1 MRRHYLNMMTEPDI
15 AEGCKRHDPEARKAL
30 YECFAGCMMSLCL
43 RYTGNREEAE
53 DLLHDG
59 FLKAFNA
66 IDMFTYR
73 GAGSLGAWLR
83 RIFTNQAISFLNA
96 RKHLVELTESMT
108 ENISDEDET
117 EPPVLPASIVTELI
131 GTLPPGYRAV
141 LNLYLI
147 EGWSH
152 RDIARCLNIRE
163 STSAS
168 QYLRARAALKKKIIN
183 YINTHDS

>member
-66 IDMFTYR
+66 IDTFTYR
-73 GAGSLGAWLR
+73 GEGSLGAWLR

-96 RKHLVELTESMT
+96 RKHLGEL
-108 ENISDEDET
+108 
-117 EPPVLPASIVTELI
+117 TELI